1 MRNLWAPWR
10 IKYIRMN
17 KKSKGCFL
25 CEYIKE
31 NRDRENLILYRGKK
45 AFIIMNKYPYNN
57 GHLMVAPY
65 RHVKSIEDLFE
76 EEISEIF
83 KLLILCKKALDEEM
97 NPNGFNIGLNI
108 GRAAG
113 AGEEHLHFHI
123 VPRWV
128 GDTNFMPVIS
138 DTKVISQSLLELY
151 DKLKPIINRLAKSL
165 NQVK

>member
-17 KKSKGCFL
+17 KKNKGCFL
-25 CEYIKE
+25 CEHIKE

-76 EEISEIF
+76 EEIQVF
-83 KLLILCKKALDEEM
+83 NPGQRYRPGFGNQILE
-97 NPNGFNIGLNI
+97 
-108 GRAAG
+108 
-113 AGEEHLHFHI
+113 
-123 VPRWV
+123 
-128 GDTNFMPVIS
+128 S
-138 DTKVISQSLLELY
+138 
-151 DKLKPIINRLAKSL
+151 
-165 NQVK
+165 

>member
-25 CEYIKE
+25 CEHIKE

-76 EEISEIF
+76 EEINEIF
-83 KLLILCKKALDEEM
+83 KLLILCKNCLLYTS
-97 NPNGFNIGLNI
+97 PS
-108 GRAAG
+108 
-113 AGEEHLHFHI
+113 
-123 VPRWV
+123 PRDR
-128 GDTNFMPVIS
+128 G
-138 DTKVISQSLLELY
+138 
-151 DKLKPIINRLAKSL
+151 
-165 NQVK
+165 